1 MGLHSKK
8 ACIYC
13 RFNALFCLLWNV
25 VFYMYKAE
33 DNIELCAL
41 CGRPLAKPFNK
52 HHLIPKSRG
61 GKHTPTVLLHKICH
75 DKIHSVLTEKEL
87 KRYYHTI
94 ERIKQVEEIDNFI
107 TWVCKKPDDFY
118 DSSVK
123 SKMLKEKKGSKW

>member
-1 MGLHSKK
+1 MHEGK
-8 ACIYC
+8 
-13 RFNALFCLLWNV
+13 
-25 VFYMYKAE
+25 
-33 DNIELCAL
+33 DTIELCVL

-87 KRYYHTI
+87 KHYYHTI
-94 ERIKQVEEIDNFI
+94 ERIKQVEEIDTFI
-107 TWVCKKPDDFY
+107 TWVSKKPDDFY

-123 SKMLKEKKGSKW
+123 SNVLKEKKGSKW